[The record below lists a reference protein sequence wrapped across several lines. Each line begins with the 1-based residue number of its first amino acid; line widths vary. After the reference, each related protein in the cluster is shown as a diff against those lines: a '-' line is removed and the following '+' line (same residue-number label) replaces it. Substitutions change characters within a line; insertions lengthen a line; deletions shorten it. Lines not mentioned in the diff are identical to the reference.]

1 MQPPLNSNGGR
12 QRSRWAFFSGL
23 LDEGAGARYR
33 RAPRLHP
40 ELAEDLL
47 EVLGY
52 RARPRVQDSPDLR
65 VGLALPDP
73 VEHLRLARSKAEA
86 LERRVV
92 DLRTLLLKDEEV
104 VRRIGD
110 QPHGEPRVVALDHE
124 RCGGLC
130 EGGTA
135 SH

>member
-47 EVLGY
+47 EVLGHG
-52 RARPRVQDSPDLR
+52 ARPRVKDGPDLR
-65 VGLALPDP
+65 VGLAFPDP
-73 VEHLRLARSKAEA
+73 MEHLRLARGEPEA

-92 DLRTLLLKDEEV
+92 NLGALLL
-104 VRRIGD
+104 
-110 QPHGEPRVVALDHE
+110 
-124 RCGGLC
+124 
-130 EGGTA
+130 
-135 SH
+135 